1 MKLKKTLVLMC
12 LFLILGVVGVE
23 AKIEAKPNRS
33 PVVIGEVLEVNKDKE
48 NLMLLVD
55 GYIKGSEVIKEKIVL
70 IVGKETKVLN
80 SSADKKE
87 NIEINKG
94 DMVYARVSDAMTKSL
109 PPQVVTKRIFVT
121 KGVN

>member
-12 LFLILGVVGVE
+12 LFLLLGVIGVE

-33 PVVIGEVLEVNKDKE
+33 PVVIGEVLEVNEDKE
-48 NLMLLVD
+48 NLMVLVD

-109 PPQVVTKRIFVT
+109 PPQVVAKRIFVT